1 MAVTGEI
8 PFFESDRRYKMG
20 IKSYIMKMPAAAED
34 QLTLAKSPAVW
45 YQNDVIKVL
54 KRHKGNFW
62 SQKSKNHQF
71 ISEHLPNLK
80 ILLIVKDPIGKNK
93 WCDIW
98 KIIFPFSWKWG

>member
-20 IKSYIMKMPAAAED
+20 IKSYIMKMPAAAKD

-54 KRHKGNFW
+54 KRHKGNF
-62 SQKSKNHQF
+62 
-71 ISEHLPNLK
+71 
-80 ILLIVKDPIGKNK
+80 
-93 WCDIW
+93 
-98 KIIFPFSWKWG
+98 